1 MADKEYKV
9 KLSTDS
15 SDAVSGINN
24 TTDALNNLATAEDNV
39 AKSTKAAGTALK
51 GIGDQS
57 ASIENAENSIKSLQG
72 ATELVAGSIVTSV
85 GALALF
91 GAESEKV
98 GEIEKKVQG
107 AIAIALGVREAG
119 EGALLLVQQRRFIQ
133 EKALQAATKV
143 STAVQAAYNAV
154 VSANPIALIVLA
166 IAGFIAGLIALKD
179 RIQIVS
185 DAFEFANKKFQ
196 QFLEFLGLGLSEE
209 EKAAAASKKLAGEK
223 EAQYTRE
230 IELLKARG
238 ATEAEIFAKSRQ
250 ILVEQ
255 LNQLEQG
262 TEEYKNV
269 LNEIL
274 ALEAGFNTKQN
285 AESQKRRD
293 EEKAAEDKRREEL
306 KKRADDIAKDAEL
319 VGLDAEA
326 KARLLAKREFDERVK
341 GFKEGSQTYLNA
353 LKIFRDQISQI
364 EQEAADADFDK
375 LNEEF
380 DKRVEAEITRQQSL
394 NDLLTSF
401 REEQE
406 NIDADTVAKQ
416 INLAED
422 RALAELELL
431 GATEEQKGKIIE
443 FYAGQRL
450 ENQKTINQAQIQLEL
465 DLLSAVGA
473 IFGQLANLA
482 AEGTAASK
490 ALALTEIAINTA
502 AGFVNG
508 LVIAQQAAKATG
520 PAAAFAFPIFY
531 ATQVAAVLGAVGQAK
546 KILSTVPGGGSG
558 PSISPPGG
566 GTNVSGFGSA
576 AGVFQPGGGFGLGNQ
591 GLPSPQGAPNN
602 TGLGNDDGV
611 IRAYVLAGDVTSAQA
626 ANAKLKQ
633 KRTL

>member
-15 SDAVSGINN
+15 SNAVSGINN
-24 TTDALNNLATAEDNV
+24 TTNALNNLAAAEDNV
-39 AKSTKAAGTALK
+39 AISTKAAGEALK

-57 ASIENAENSIKSLQG
+57 ASIENAENSIKSLEG
-72 ATELVAGSIVTSV
+72 ATKLAAGSIAVGA

-107 AIAIALGVREAG
+107 AIALAIGAREAA
-119 EGALLLVQQRRFIQ
+119 EGAVLLVQKKRFIQ
-133 EKALQAATKV
+133 EKAIQAATKV

-154 VSANPIALIVLA
+154 LAANPIALIVLA

-179 RIQIVS
+179 RVKVVS
-185 DAFEFANKKFQ
+185 DAFEAANNVFQ
-196 QFLEFLGLGLSEE
+196 RFLSFLGLGISEE
-209 EKAAAASKKLAGEK
+209 ERATKASKELAAAKEK
-223 EAQYTRE
+223 QLSRE
-230 IELLKARG
+230 LELLKAKG
-238 ATEAEIFAKSRQ
+238 ATEKEIYDQSRA

-255 LNQLEQG
+255 LLQLKQG
-262 TEEYKNV
+262 TDEYADV
-269 LNEIL
+269 VFTIL
-274 ALEAGFNTKQN
+274 AL
-285 AESQKRRD
+285 D
-293 EEKAAEDKRREEL
+293 EEFKRKQREAAEKQRNDEKTAENKRREEL
-306 KKRADDIAKDAEL
+306 KKRAEGIAKDAEL
-319 VGLDAEA
+319 VGLSEGDKA
-326 KARLLAKREFDERVK
+326 KLLAKRAFDERIK
-341 GFKEGSQTYLNA
+341 GFKEGSEEFKNA
-353 LKIFRDQISQI
+353 LKIFNAEISQI
-364 EQEAADADFDK
+364 EQKAADDDFNK

-380 DKRVEAEITRQQSL
+380 DKRVEAELTRQQSL
-394 NDLLTSF
+394 KNILTQF

-450 ENQKTINQAQIQLEL
+450 ENQKLINQAQIQLEL
-465 DLLSAVGA
+465 DLLFAIGN

-490 ALALTEIAINTA
+490 ALALTEVAINTA
-502 AGFVNG
+502 TGFVNG

-520 PAAAFAFPIFY
+520 PAAAFAFPLFY
-531 ATQVAAVLGAVGQAK
+531 GTQIAAVLGAANQAK
-546 KILSTVPGGGSG
+546 KILATVPGGGSG
-558 PSISPPGG
+558 PSISAPSGG
-566 GTNVSGFGSA
+566 LSGFGST

-611 IRAYVLAGDVTSAQA
+611 VRAYVLAGDVTSAQA

>member
-196 QFLEFLGLGLSEE
+196 QFLEFIGLGISEE
-209 EKAAAASKKLAGEK
+209 EKAAKASRELASAKEK
-223 EAQYTRE
+223 QLSRE
-230 IELLKARG
+230 LELLKAKG
-238 ATEAEIFAKSRQ
+238 ATEKEIYDQSRA
-250 ILVEQ
+250 ILIEQ
-255 LNQLEQG
+255 LLQLKQG
-262 TEEYKNV
+262 TDEYADV
-269 LNEIL
+269 QFAIL
-274 ALEAGFNTKQN
+274 ALDEEFKRKQN
-285 AESQKRRD
+285 EAAEKQRND
-293 EEKAAEDKRREEL
+293 EKAAEDKRREEL
-306 KKRADDIAKDAEL
+306 KKRAEGIAKDAEL

-341 GFKEGSQTYLNA
+341 GFEEGSQTYLNA
-353 LKIFRDQISQI
+353 LKIFRGQISQI

-394 NDLLTSF
+394 KDLLTSF

-406 NIDADTVAKQ
+406 NIDADTIAKQ

-450 ENQKTINQAQIQLEL
+450 ENQKTINQSLIQLEL
-465 DLLSAVGA
+465 ELVNA
-473 IFGQLANLA
+473 IGSVFGQLASLA
-482 AEGTAASK
+482 EEGTATQK
-490 ALALTEIAINTA
+490 ALALTEIAISTA

-508 LVIAQQAAKATG
+508 LIIAQKAAKAAPG
-520 PAAAFAFPIFY
+520 PAAPFIFGIFY
-531 ATQVAAVLGAVGQAK
+531 AQQIAAVLGAANQAK
-546 KILSTVPGGGSG
+546 KILSAVPGGGSG
-558 PSISPPGG
+558 PSISPPSIGG
-566 GTNVSGFGSA
+566 GGGGAQNSA
-576 AGVFQPGGGFGLGNQ
+576 AGFFQPGLGNQ